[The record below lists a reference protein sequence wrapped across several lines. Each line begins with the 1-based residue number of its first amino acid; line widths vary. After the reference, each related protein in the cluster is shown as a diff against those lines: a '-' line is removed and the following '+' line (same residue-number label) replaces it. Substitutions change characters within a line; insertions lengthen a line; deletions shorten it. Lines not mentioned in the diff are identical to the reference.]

1 MRDPRLSRLDLNLL
15 AVFDAIIS
23 EGSLTKAGT
32 RLGLTQSA
40 VSHALGRL
48 RELTGDTLFE
58 RTGRGIRP
66 TPVAQAMAENV
77 AAAMDLLRASL
88 LNTHEVFDA
97 AGAGRTFLLAIPAGI
112 DAIIVPDLA
121 RLTAEFTELRFR
133 ISGSRARNL
142 ASELRFGEVWLAL
155 DAEPM
160 TRPGYRSELL
170 FEDPLVLIARRGHP
184 RLAGGVSA
192 ALFAEL
198 PQITLAWAAE
208 AGATPSTMLLG
219 QAGLQRMTKLAVP
232 NIATLPSVVE
242 VSDLVGTMSLKM
254 ARSFARHFAIDI
266 HQLPAEVPQMPV
278 YMVWHESFERDEG
291 HAWLR
296 ARLKD
301 VCERL

>member
-88 LNTHEVFDA
+88 RNTHEVFDA

-184 RLAGGVSA
+184 QLAGGVSA

-198 PQITLAWAAE
+198 PQVTLAWAAD

-266 HQLPAEVPQMPV
+266 HALPAEVPPMPV
-278 YMVWHESFERDEG
+278 YMVWHEALERDEG

-296 ARLKD
+296 ATLKS